1 MQQIQPLSPFH
12 RPVTLCPRFY
22 HTIVNPLN
30 IISFS
35 SSPPPISSRRLRKFF
50 PRKIL
55 KEPSKPSL
63 KRLTSRIVELT
74 RRRQLLQIF
83 EEVEKAKKL
92 YGQLNTIVM
101 NAVMQ
106 GCVHCGDIDSALRVF
121 EEMSKLESCGVDN
134 VTYGTLV
141 KNTLPQ
147 AQNAAV
153 SSTLSNAR
161 KEVVQ
166 KSSPGPSRHSP
177 IVKNQNSKVV
187 SSKPAE
193 QSAGGYDTKLVEMVN
208 SVIVDRSPSVKW
220 EDIGEKLQHILFPS

>member
-12 RPVTLCPRFY
+12 RPVTLWPRFY

-50 PRKIL
+50 PRKIR

-141 KNTLPQ
+141 KGLGDARRIDEAFQILESVERGT
-147 AQNAAV
+147 AAGNPK
-153 SSTLSNAR
+153 LSA
-161 KEVVQ
+161 
-166 KSSPGPSRHSP
+166 P
-177 IVKNQNSKVV
+177 IIYGLLNSLI
-187 SSKPAE
+187 E
-193 QSAGGYDTKLVEMVN
+193 AG
-208 SVIVDRSPSVKW
+208 
-220 EDIGEKLQHILFPS
+220 

>member
-74 RRRQLLQIF
+74 RRRQLLQ
-83 EEVEKAKKL
+83 
-92 YGQLNTIVM
+92 
-101 NAVMQ
+101 

-141 KNTLPQ
+141 KGLGDARRIDEAFQILESVERGT
-147 AQNAAV
+147 AAGNPK
-153 SSTLSNAR
+153 LSA
-161 KEVVQ
+161 
-166 KSSPGPSRHSP
+166 P
-177 IVKNQNSKVV
+177 IIYGLLNSLI
-187 SSKPAE
+187 E
-193 QSAGGYDTKLVEMVN
+193 AG
-208 SVIVDRSPSVKW
+208 
-220 EDIGEKLQHILFPS
+220 